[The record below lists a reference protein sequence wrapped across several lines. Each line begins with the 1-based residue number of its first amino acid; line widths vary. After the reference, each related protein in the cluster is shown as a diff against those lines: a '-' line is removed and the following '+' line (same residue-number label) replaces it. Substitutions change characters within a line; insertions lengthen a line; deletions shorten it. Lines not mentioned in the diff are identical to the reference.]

1 MININKFEHYSE
13 GDYILCMTSSY
24 CYRSFTNI
32 TLLFDHFQCHCTNGR
47 QHFSFL
53 KKPGP

>member
-13 GDYILCMTSSY
+13 GDYILCLTSRF

-32 TLLFDHFQCHCTNGR
+32 TLLFDHFQCHCTIGR
-47 QHFSFL
+47 QLFVL
-53 KKPGP
+53 QKPGP